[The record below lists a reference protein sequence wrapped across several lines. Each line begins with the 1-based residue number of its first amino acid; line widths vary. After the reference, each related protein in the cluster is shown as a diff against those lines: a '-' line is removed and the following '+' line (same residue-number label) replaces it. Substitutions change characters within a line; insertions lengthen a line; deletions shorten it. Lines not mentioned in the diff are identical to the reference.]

1 MQNGKKPR
9 IRNYMTYAPNG
20 DKNDNKDKKNVILLD
35 DLNINIIKELSVIQ
49 RRKAGLERSLLNKNY
64 EINVRDLGWRIA
76 DIYLKLAKGKS
87 KEVAKNS

>member
-1 MQNGKKPR
+1 
-9 IRNYMTYAPNG
+9 MTYAPNG